1 MIAYYNCRPG
11 KPARLSAANLPRRN
25 VRWQVQVNR
34 NGRKSLLAE
43 DAADI
48 ANTLR
53 RDSSQ
58 TLKGIAH
65 ELGVSPEFLKAMLA
79 AHGEMLRFFYKA
91 G

>member
-11 KPARLSAANLPRRN
+11 KPTRLSAANLPRRN
-25 VRWQVQVNR
+25 VRWRVQVSSTGKR
-34 NGRKSLLAE
+34 SLLAE

-58 TLKGIAH
+58 TLGGIAH
-65 ELGVSPEFLKAMLA
+65 ELSVTPAFLKAMLA
-79 AHGEMLRFFYKA
+79 AHGEMLKFYYKA